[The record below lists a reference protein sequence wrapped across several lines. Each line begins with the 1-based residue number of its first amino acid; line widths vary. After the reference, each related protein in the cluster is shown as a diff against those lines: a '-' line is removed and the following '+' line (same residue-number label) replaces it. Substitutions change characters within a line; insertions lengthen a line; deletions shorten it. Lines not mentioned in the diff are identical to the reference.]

1 MFLVLHG
8 PERELRR
15 GRALCEVF
23 MFIGVQETGASRIPA
38 AAKNHVRPGTIP
50 AFSFRRSSR
59 HPRPHSPQPTG
70 MTPKRV
76 LLAVDDKL
84 LLKLYQDKLT
94 AGDFIV
100 FSARDLGRAAQ
111 LLAEKKPDIVL
122 MDVVY
127 QESDPLEFLKAIR
140 TEPANAQIPILIL
153 PNVLAQASHDAIDAG
168 ATHAIHYSIEPI
180 ASVIDATR
188 HTLGMPILPASDG
201 ADLFKAEDFWIE
213 SIFANA
219 IDSINRMR
227 HCLPGVAAK
236 PPELP
241 ALHELWN
248 LAHAFAQ
255 KVALLPYKPFTQ
267 ITGALD
273 LLLFDLNQTHDQL
286 NASTIHTVSQ
296 TLDFLAGIATPACLA
311 SLPDPAAATLLVV
324 DDEDGARQF
333 IGAALDLAGLKCEC
347 AESPAQALEKLNK
360 SDFDLIL
367 LDVGL
372 PEMNGF
378 ELCGKVRAIE
388 KYKDTPVVFI
398 TGMATFLN
406 KAKASLS
413 GGNDFVGK
421 PFNLAELG
429 LKSLLWLCR
438 RQLQAA

>member
-1 MFLVLHG
+1 
-8 PERELRR
+8 
-15 GRALCEVF
+15 
-23 MFIGVQETGASRIPA
+23 
-38 AAKNHVRPGTIP
+38 
-50 AFSFRRSSR
+50 
-59 HPRPHSPQPTG
+59 

-76 LLAVDDKL
+76 LLAIDDKL

-94 AGDFIV
+94 GGDFTV

-111 LLAEKKPDIVL
+111 LIAEKKPDIVL
-122 MDVVY
+122 IDIVY
-127 QESDPLEFLKAIR
+127 QESDPLEFLQAIR
-140 TEPANAQIPILIL
+140 TDPANAKLPILIL
-153 PNVLAQASHDAIDAG
+153 PNALGQASHDAVEAG
-168 ATHAIHYSIEPI
+168 ATLAIHYSAEPI

-188 HTLGMPILPASDG
+188 HTLGLSILPASAG
-201 ADLFKAEDFWIE
+201 AHLFKVDDFWIDT
-213 SIFANA
+213 IFANA
-219 IDSINRMR
+219 LDSVNRMR

-255 KVALLPYKPFTQ
+255 KAALLPYKPFTQ
-267 ITGALD
+267 ITAALD
-273 LLLFDLNQTHDQL
+273 MLLFDLNQTHDQL

-296 TLDFLAGIATPACLA
+296 ALDFLAGISTPECLA
-311 SLPDPAAATLLVV
+311 SLPDPATTTLLVV

-333 IGAALDLAGLKCEC
+333 IGAALDIAGLKSDF
-347 AESPAQALEKLNK
+347 AESPSQAMGKLEASN
-360 SDFDLIL
+360 FDLIF

-378 ELCGKVRAIE
+378 ELCGKIRALE
-388 KYKDTPVVFI
+388 KCKDTPVVFI

-429 LKSLLWLCR
+429 LKALLWLCR
-438 RQLQAA
+438 RQLQPA

>member
-1 MFLVLHG
+1 
-8 PERELRR
+8 
-15 GRALCEVF
+15 
-23 MFIGVQETGASRIPA
+23 
-38 AAKNHVRPGTIP
+38 
-50 AFSFRRSSR
+50 
-59 HPRPHSPQPTG
+59 

-180 ASVIDATR
+180 ASV
-188 HTLGMPILPASDG
+188 
-201 ADLFKAEDFWIE
+201 
-213 SIFANA
+213 